1 MFVLFLYEKNI
12 HCIIRMSFHGH
23 LGHEEVDLINYNC
36 IYLRIN
42 LDMGSFFKG
51 GKLIATEWWLSS

>member
-1 MFVLFLYEKNI
+1 
-12 HCIIRMSFHGH
+12 MSFHGH

-51 GKLIATEWWLSS
+51 GKLIASEWWLSS